1 MALSVTHGEQ
11 LTVALVILSQP
22 CTHTCGL
29 RPVYMNKRGGTSM
42 FLVSREADP
51 QTDEYHTE
59 LELES
64 QPAAQVLWGALEG
77 FSSHPGKNEDTAV
90 FSLRKS

>member
-1 MALSVTHGEQ
+1 
-11 LTVALVILSQP
+11 
-22 CTHTCGL
+22 
-29 RPVYMNKRGGTSM
+29 M

-90 FSLRKS
+90 FSLRKSWRASNAESGRVAKRRQKEIGCGGGGDSME